1 VNSVSVPPERKVAFI
16 EREETAMLWKVS
28 VILIA
33 MWVLRTLSSYTMNGF
48 INILLVIAIV
58 TLLLRLISGRQ
69 VGAGTG
75 SSPAGWDVPAAPRVV
90 RAEPDYP
97 NKRGLR

>member
-1 VNSVSVPPERKVAFI
+1 VNSFYIPPQHKVVFI
-16 EREETAMLWKVS
+16 EREETAMSWKIG

-48 INILLVIAIV
+48 MNILLVIAIV

-69 VGAGTG
+69 VGAGTS
-75 SSPAGWDVPAAPRVV
+75 SSPGRDVPAARRVV
-90 RAEPDYP
+90 RTEPDYP
-97 NKRGLR
+97 NKRRLR

>member
-1 VNSVSVPPERKVAFI
+1 MF
-16 EREETAMLWKVS
+16 WKIS

-75 SSPAGWDVPAAPRVV
+75 SSPGWEVPAAPRLV
-90 RAEPDYP
+90 RAEYYP
-97 NKRGLR
+97 NKRRLR